1 MKSAILMTSVAV
13 AALASPAFAGP
24 DRFDQGSSCIGMSGA
39 ECVQAQMRLEDG
51 NRAAERPGPAV
62 DSGDATASTGAIS
75 GTSATASGTSATAF
89 GARSADDEDLG
100 DEVGDEA
107 EEIGDEVSDTA
118 DEVGDEVGDT
128 ADEAGDDIADAAD
141 EAGDAISSPF
151 GD

>member
-24 DRFDQGSSCIGMSGA
+24 DRFDQGASCIGMSGA

-51 NRAAERPGPAV
+51 NRAAEKPAGAAV
-62 DSGDATASTGAIS
+62 GSGDATASTGAIG
-75 GTSATASGTSATAF
+75 GTGATAF
-89 GARSADDEDLG
+89 GARSAAADDEDLG

-118 DEVGDEVGDT
+118 EEVGDEVGDT

-141 EAGDAISSPF
+141 EAGDAISSAF